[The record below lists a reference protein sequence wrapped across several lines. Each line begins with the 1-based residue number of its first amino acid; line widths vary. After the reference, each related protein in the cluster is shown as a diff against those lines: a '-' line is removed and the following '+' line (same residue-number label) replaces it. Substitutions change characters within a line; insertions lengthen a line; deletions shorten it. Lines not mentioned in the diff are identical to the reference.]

1 MAQSARIV
9 IVAIHICSGEA
20 LNWKRESA
28 QGKERK
34 KAYAEITKVC
44 GQNES
49 SSHEIVKK
57 KKEIHASFAAPLQ
70 TANVKATSNYKSW
83 VISA

>member
-1 MAQSARIV
+1 MTQSAKIV
-9 IVAIHICSGEA
+9 ILAIHICSGEA
-20 LNWKRESA
+20 LNWKSKGP

-49 SSHEIVKK
+49 SSHETVKK
-57 KKEIHASFAAPLQ
+57 EKKIHTSFAAPLQ

>member
-9 IVAIHICSGEA
+9 ILAIHICSGEA

-57 KKEIHASFAAPLQ
+57 KEIHASFAALLQ